1 MPFTRL
7 LTTKSSTKERRIVFG
22 NFSSVTSA
30 IRKFLKIP
38 VLSTKSFCLI
48 TRQDG
53 SDDDL
58 IERKSPSLSLSLSL
72 LRLHL
77 LYVENVRLFVNL
89 LVTAAGTLLL
99 DANAPDPR
107 SARFGTCLINIVVF
121 VDCGVDV
128 MCCDWR
134 TMRNFPRFISEVV
147 GNYSA
152 SLFSYPPDWK
162 RAQKKTTTT
171 CKKHFE
177 SINNFSSDVSLCCYC
192 ACWPLHQLS
201 PFSLFLFLFRSAC
214 LQ

>member
-1 MPFTRL
+1 MLPLTQL
-7 LTTKSSTKERRIVFG
+7 LTTKSFTKERRIVFG

-58 IERKSPSLSLSLSL
+58 IERKSPSLSP

-162 RAQKKTTTT
+162 RTQKKTTTT